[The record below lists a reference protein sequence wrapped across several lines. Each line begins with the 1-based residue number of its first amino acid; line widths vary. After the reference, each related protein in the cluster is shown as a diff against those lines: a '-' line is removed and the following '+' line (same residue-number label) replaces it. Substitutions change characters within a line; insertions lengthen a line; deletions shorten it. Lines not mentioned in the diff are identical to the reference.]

1 MNKNITGKTGEDI
14 ACKYLIDKNYKIL
27 FRNHR
32 EKSDEIDI
40 IAIASDKTL
49 VFIEVKTM
57 RGPINSSFGIIP
69 EDQLT
74 RDKFRKISRACLRF
88 SSKHPNL
95 IDDDRGWRI
104 DLVAITL
111 MGDGEGEGDFE
122 VAHYE
127 NI

>member
-1 MNKNITGKTGEDI
+1 MNKKSIIGKIGEDFS
-14 ACKYLIDKNYKIL
+14 CRYLLGKGYKIIV
-27 FRNHR
+27 RNHR

-40 IAIASDKTL
+40 IGIAPDKTL

-57 RGPINSSFGIIP
+57 QGPINSSFGIVP

-74 RDKFRKISRACLRF
+74 GDKFRKISRACVRF

-95 IDDDRGWRI
+95 IDDEKGWRI
-104 DLVAITL
+104 DLIAVTL
-111 MGDGEGEGDFE
+111 IGDNENDFQ
-122 VAHYE
+122 VTHYE